1 MRYKYGNI
9 FETEVVINGYTC
21 YANEMIETILRK
33 AIKYIQ
39 FYCGFEI
46 NNLFTCN
53 LKLKIQGKNPIPD
66 IDMRYN
72 NIVYYLLINQYAD
85 YICTYIQYTSIALHT
100 RIMPCIFIV

>member
-39 FYCGFEI
+39 FNCGFEI
-46 NNLFTCN
+46 
-53 LKLKIQGKNPIPD
+53 I
-66 IDMRYN
+66 
-72 NIVYYLLINQYAD
+72 YLPAI
-85 YICTYIQYTSIALHT
+85 
-100 RIMPCIFIV
+100 